1 MKTNKQRNSI
11 RKALK
16 SIQLFIDD
24 FAFED
29 QERYDQLFGFVNSD
43 LNLPDFE
50 KILIINYIEEF
61 LDPDNDIFR
70 SSSYPDI
77 VKYSCTDFKGR
88 DCYEVLPGKEKEF
101 LSRLRNVLAD
111 IGDNFAILKRMCA

>member
-1 MKTNKQRNSI
+1 MKTNKERKSI
-11 RKALK
+11 RKALQ

-24 FAFED
+24 FAFEN
-29 QERYDQLFGFVNSD
+29 QERYDQLFGCVNSD
-43 LNLPDFE
+43 CNLPDLE
-50 KILIINYIEEF
+50 KTLIMNYIEEF

-70 SSSYPDI
+70 SSSYPDV

-88 DCYEVLPGKEKEF
+88 DCYEVLPGKEKLF

-111 IGDNFAILKRMCA
+111 ICDNFAILKRMCA